1 MSQHKAAPFKV
12 ADGLRW
18 TVIVSSRE
26 HVEELVRAPEEELS
40 IMEGS
45 NDVSCSILLGLGC
58 TEYPR
63 QRLNIRYMLG
73 DEVLHIGSIR
83 THLTRD
89 IAKLYPET
97 RDEIVTAFDE
107 LLDLTGEGGVF
118 DSIINWHVLISRNL
132 RVEECTSSA
141 SHTKGRLPDK
151 QQNICWP
158 SVVFVFHV
166 SLPVTL
172 CVTRFISLG
181 RDPDWIDLNIQ
192 YTFVIGK
199 AGVLLGLFPEFL
211 RP

>member
-118 DSIINWHVLISRNL
+118 DSIIN
-132 RVEECTSSA
+132 
-141 SHTKGRLPDK
+141 
-151 QQNICWP
+151 
-158 SVVFVFHV
+158 
-166 SLPVTL
+166 
-172 CVTRFISLG
+172 
-181 RDPDWIDLNIQ
+181 
-192 YTFVIGK
+192 
-199 AGVLLGLFPEFL
+199 
-211 RP
+211 